1 MCVKTTPRLS
11 PSEISGRRL
20 IEARKAAGLTQVVV
34 AERIGADQTT
44 VSRIELGKIVHPPLD
59 TIGRYCQIVG
69 CNWLTIIEPY
79 FEVGSKPRRRRALEQ
94 VAS

>member
-1 MCVKTTPRLS
+1 M
-11 PSEISGRRL
+11 

-44 VSRIELGKIVHPPLD
+44 VSRLECGKLVYPPLD
-59 TIGRYCQIVG
+59 TISRYCEVVG

-79 FEVGSKPRRRRALEQ
+79 FEVERPARRRLQA
-94 VAS
+94 AS